1 VSVPELWLR
10 GFTVANRIVV
20 LACPLTQEDQFYQ
33 VLTQQ
38 LCQVRQT
45 LEEQYSILVNF
56 GISQICPGVMGIPKA
71 YAQAREV
78 LDYRKMLG
86 IDSCC
91 LLWKDVS
98 HGMSGKH
105 GPIIGLDKERQ
116 ILKCIEVGDYASME
130 TQIRQLIDQEF
141 EQAQP
146 SIEIFRLRYYGLCNL
161 LLNVMHEF
169 VSVTGQRLDV
179 AREAMNRVFQ
189 ATNVAELKCAA
200 TEVLDQMVRQMQ
212 TDKQRAQPQWV
223 VTMIDQIYQRYRDPN
238 LSAAVLAAELH
249 LNPTYAARIFKQH
262 TGKGIYEYIHWV
274 RIEAATILLKENV
287 PVKSVAA
294 TVGYCDTA
302 SLSRVFKKYTGT
314 TPSSYQPVRSGGIY

>member
-1 VSVPELWLR
+1 
-10 GFTVANRIVV
+10 
-20 LACPLTQEDQFYQ
+20 
-33 VLTQQ
+33 
-38 LCQVRQT
+38 
-45 LEEQYSILVNF
+45 
-56 GISQICPGVMGIPKA
+56 
-71 YAQAREV
+71 
-78 LDYRKMLG
+78 
-86 IDSCC
+86 
-91 LLWKDVS
+91 
-98 HGMSGKH
+98 
-105 GPIIGLDKERQ
+105 
-116 ILKCIEVGDYASME
+116 
-130 TQIRQLIDQEF
+130 
-141 EQAQP
+141 
-146 SIEIFRLRYYGLCNL
+146 
-161 LLNVMHEF
+161 MHEF

-314 TPSSYQPVRSGGIY
+314 TPSSYQPVRSGGIS